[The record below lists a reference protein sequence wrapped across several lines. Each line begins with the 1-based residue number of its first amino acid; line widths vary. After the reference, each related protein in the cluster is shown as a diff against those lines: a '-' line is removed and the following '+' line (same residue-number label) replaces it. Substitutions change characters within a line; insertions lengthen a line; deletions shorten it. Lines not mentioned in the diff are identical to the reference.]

1 MMMLQVPYKRQ
12 VSIKSKIIH
21 FTPTQNIQAQRYAT
35 DQRKNFGEEIAQSI
49 RLAKKKR
56 WEAAEKKRQEQ
67 EVELESYLINL
78 INSDKEKKLNLVD
91 LDEEGAKRS
100 AKVYCHFL

>member
-1 MMMLQVPYKRQ
+1 M
-12 VSIKSKIIH
+12 
-21 FTPTQNIQAQRYAT
+21 
-35 DQRKNFGEEIAQSI
+35 
-49 RLAKKKR
+49 AKKKR

-78 INSDKEKKLNLVD
+78 INNDKEKKLNLVD

-100 AKVYCHFL
+100 AKVFFCQFFLLDILKLRGSNAGFLRKLQPKSGKCQTLAPRIKNHFKRSKRSIE